1 MAFHTNVA
9 NKTSCRSFCYSM
21 TGCSYYTY
29 HTLSDPDYPGACFL
43 LSALQ
48 SPVRA
53 CSDCQ
58 TGVMDCSRK
67 CFFLGEKDEITYGG
81 VEITDSHQYTNL
93 RPIALGNC
101 LLVAVAVGGGGAGS
115 SSSSYGGGGGSGFV
129 EWKSENLTGTIELRV
144 SVGGEGGS
152 SSVTANGTTFVT
164 AKSGYSASSTDGGM
178 GYSGGGGGGRTN
190 PGDGGSNGQTG
201 GFGSGSSDSYYGSG
215 GSGSG
220 LDISTIEMKHFSLT

>member
-1 MAFHTNVA
+1 MAFHTSVA

-101 LLVAVAVGGGGAGS
+101 LLVLVPGPR
-115 SSSSYGGGGGSGFV
+115 F
-129 EWKSENLTGTIELRV
+129 NRRLDDPL
-144 SVGGEGGS
+144 
-152 SSVTANGTTFVT
+152 NNP
-164 AKSGYSASSTDGGM
+164 
-178 GYSGGGGGGRTN
+178 TN
-190 PGDGGSNGQTG
+190 HPSNHPTKGLFSTG
-201 GFGSGSSDSYYGSG
+201 GKSPFY
-215 GSGSG
+215 
-220 LDISTIEMKHFSLT
+220 F

>member
-1 MAFHTNVA
+1 MAFHTSVA
-9 NKTSCRSFCYSM
+9 NKTFCRSFCYSM

-93 RPIALGNC
+93 RLVALGNC
-101 LLVAVAVGGGGAGS
+101 LLVAVMLVVLLVVGVEAVVPHRAVVEVVALWSGNLKTSPAPLS
-115 SSSSYGGGGGSGFV
+115 SRSLSQEG
-129 EWKSENLTGTIELRV
+129 V
-144 SVGGEGGS
+144 SRQVLQP
-152 SSVTANGTTFVT
+152 
-164 AKSGYSASSTDGGM
+164 M
-178 GYSGGGGGGRTN
+178 GPPS
-190 PGDGGSNGQTG
+190 
-201 GFGSGSSDSYYGSG
+201 
-215 GSGSG
+215 
-220 LDISTIEMKHFSLT
+220 